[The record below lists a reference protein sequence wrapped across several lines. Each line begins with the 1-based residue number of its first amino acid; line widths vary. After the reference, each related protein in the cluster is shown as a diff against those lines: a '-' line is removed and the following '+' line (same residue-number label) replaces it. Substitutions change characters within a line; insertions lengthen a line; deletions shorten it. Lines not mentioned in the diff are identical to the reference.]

1 MSMPVL
7 LGCTLL
13 LSTTLVATA
22 FSTLPAPST
31 RSDDRALEAM
41 VATEIQT
48 RLLSRTLH
56 ALYEAE
62 EDDNSLNNIHDEE
75 LEEEEE
81 ENTAFDEQ
89 DEDIPEVTLEEMEES
104 FLDAENN
111 LDASREEGFAHSA
124 DAFRDDVDALETMGD
139 FDEFE

>member
-56 ALYEAE
+56 ALVRP
-62 EDDNSLNNIHDEE
+62 NPL
-75 LEEEEE
+75 
-81 ENTAFDEQ
+81 
-89 DEDIPEVTLEEMEES
+89 PEPICLRVLC
-104 FLDAENN
+104 
-111 LDASREEGFAHSA
+111 RPRSA
-124 DAFRDDVDALETMGD
+124 VVRDGERDRGGRCNGPLQSTPS
-139 FDEFE
+139 